1 MRNSGRHILALLE
14 NLLEYSGL
22 EQGTLQAVMEPFNVR
37 ELFLETSDMLKP
49 LTLRK
54 NLHLEYDV
62 RIGNEVRLVSD
73 PLKIRQIVMNLLSN
87 AVKYTPQGGIRFT
100 AAYRAGMLEFCVADT
115 GAGIPAEFLAKLY
128 EPFTRSVENSHY
140 AEGTGLGMFVVKGL
154 VELLNGTVDI
164 WSEVGKGTAVEVKI
178 PAGKA
183 EETDAAAV
191 SGQAPQHIIL
201 VDDDPSILLLLE
213 DMLRRLGHDVTPCN
227 TWTEFERALFA
238 DTLYDAILTDME
250 MGTFSGGSVLART
263 RDAGFSVPVI
273 VMTGRR
279 SPLLQRRE
287 WDSLPSKGCSA
298 VTGRLSK
305 RYWRVSG
312 QPLGRIWQRLR
323 GRRRSRISGGRRR
336 YATRCSPCFFR

>member
-164 WSEVGKGTAVEVKI
+164 LSLI
-178 PAGKA
+178 
-183 EETDAAAV
+183 
-191 SGQAPQHIIL
+191 HI
-201 VDDDPSILLLLE
+201 
-213 DMLRRLGHDVTPCN
+213 
-227 TWTEFERALFA
+227 
-238 DTLYDAILTDME
+238 
-250 MGTFSGGSVLART
+250 
-263 RDAGFSVPVI
+263 
-273 VMTGRR
+273 
-279 SPLLQRRE
+279 
-287 WDSLPSKGCSA
+287 
-298 VTGRLSK
+298 
-305 RYWRVSG
+305 
-312 QPLGRIWQRLR
+312 
-323 GRRRSRISGGRRR
+323 
-336 YATRCSPCFFR
+336 